1 MSDVVMPRLS
11 ASMEEGTILRWLR
24 SDGDALRAG
33 DELVEIETDKATETY
48 AIDREGVLE
57 VVAAVGETLP
67 VGALIARLD
76 ADGTP
81 PAPAAPPPAE
91 GRAPTSAKGETTV
104 VDATRGE
111 SQLGRRMAESRA
123 TIPDY
128 TVALAV
134 DASAALETCGQL
146 EDRVALGDLVI
157 AACGRALR
165 EQPRVNA
172 SYRDG
177 RFEQHARVNVGVAV
191 GTAFPTIFDADVKT
205 AAAIATETAAL
216 AERAGSG
223 ALTSPELA
231 GATFT
236 VSTLAVTRFAP
247 IIVPPHAAALA
258 AGAPAR
264 RGRGRSV
271 MELTLA
277 CDHRIVFPAD
287 AERFLTRVREL
298 LERPAALLVPAT
310 DD

>member
-24 SDGDALRAG
+24 SDGDALGAG

-81 PAPAAPPPAE
+81 PAPAAPSPAAD
-91 GRAPTSAKGETTV
+91 RAPASAKGGTTIV
-104 VDATRGE
+104 EATRGE

-128 TVALAV
+128 TVVMAV
-134 DASAALETCGQL
+134 DVSAALETCAQL

-165 EQPRVNA
+165 GQPRVNA

-177 RFEQHARVNVGVAV
+177 RFEQHGRVNVGVAM
-191 GTAFPTIFDADVKT
+191 GTAFPTIFDADAKT
-205 AAAIATETAAL
+205 AAQIATETRAL
-216 AERAGSG
+216 AERARSG

-271 MELTLA
+271 LELTLA

>member
-24 SDGDALRAG
+24 SDGDVLRAG

-91 GRAPTSAKGETTV
+91 GRAPRSAKGETTI

-128 TVALAV
+128 TVAMAV
-134 DASAALETCGQL
+134 DASAAVETCAQL
-146 EDRVALGDLVI
+146 EDQVALGDLVI

-177 RFEQHARVNVGVAV
+177 HFEQHSRVNVGVAM
-191 GTAFPTIFDADVKT
+191 GTAFPTIFDADAKT
-205 AAAIATETAAL
+205 AAEIAAETRAL
-216 AERAGSG
+216 AERADSG

-264 RGRGRSV
+264 RGSGRSV
-271 MELTLA
+271 LELALA

-298 LERPAALLVPAT
+298 LERPAALLV
-310 DD
+310 